1 MTTTSFTDNTTLT
14 GEQRDGVI
22 AATASDQF
30 FAVWTDRNLTP
41 DHIIARS
48 FDSLGNPL
56 TGEVDI
62 TPLFAVDALNP
73 AAVRLPIA
81 GQADGLAVAIE
92 TVFSGTDH
100 DIYLVRTNS
109 ALNLLENFI
118 PIDTSGFFEEDPS
131 ITSFSDGS
139 LWVSYTRFNSDFTD
153 SDILARRVDS
163 AGNVSA
169 VINIFTDAAN
179 TLADHSD
186 LATLKNG
193 NVVAVFETG
202 PFNEGDVFF
211 TIRQPDGTIVVDT
224 TGVNGATDP
233 ISGIAERD
241 AHVAA
246 LANGGFVV
254 TWTDEAGDQGGINGG
269 DSNGIRA
276 SIYNANGNLVQGDI
290 LVNVFN
296 QAGGQFF
303 SDVTALPDGG
313 FIVAFEDD
321 NPGGATPVERAQRF
335 DDAGNLVGTPFTF
348 GDLSNLDF
356 NGDFHTNAAT
366 FSDGRAILTLNVG
379 NSGIPDLDVVTW
391 IVDFTTTQAG
401 GAGNDTLVAV
411 KGQDNLIYGDPI
423 GQPGGQFQG
432 GNDTLIGGA
441 AANNTL
447 VGDTNVMVGTA
458 TGGNDTLIGGKGGT
472 NTLIGDA
479 QEAGGGRPTGGNDI
493 LVGAANTPDDMW
505 GDFQSVTAGQPIG
518 GQDRFVFGPK
528 NGDDIIHDFSRVE
541 LDKIVIDASKAP
553 GNFPHTFP
561 ELEPNIEVVGS
572 DSIIHFDAHNSVTVL
587 NFVGLIESDFLF
599 LV

>member
-1 MTTTSFTDNTTLT
+1 MTTTPFTVNTTLT

-22 AATASDQF
+22 AVTASDQF
-30 FAVWTDRNLTP
+30 FAVWTDTNLSP
-41 DHIIARS
+41 DHIIARK

-62 TPLFAVDALNP
+62 TPLFAVNTSNP

-81 GQADGLAVAIE
+81 GQADGLAVAFE
-92 TVFSGTDH
+92 LHSSGTD
-100 DIYLVRTNS
+100 DIYLVRRDS
-109 ALNLLENFI
+109 ALSPLENFI
-118 PIDTSGFFEEDPS
+118 VIDASGAFEEEPS

-139 LWVSYTRFNSDFTD
+139 LWVSYTRFNSTTD
-153 SDILARRVDS
+153 SDILAKQVDP
-163 AGNVSA
+163 AGNV
-169 VINIFTDAAN
+169 IGPITLFDGAN
-179 TLADHSD
+179 VLADHSD

-202 PFNEGDVFF
+202 PIFLGDVFF

-233 ISGIAERD
+233 TIGIAERD

-254 TWTDEAGDQGGINGG
+254 TWTDEGG
-269 DSNGIRA
+269 DSGGNSNAIRA
-276 SIYNANGNLVQGDI
+276 SVYNANGHLVQGDI

-303 SDVTALPDGG
+303 SDVAALPDGG
-313 FIVAFEDD
+313 FIVAFMDSQIVGL
-321 NPGGATPVERAQRF
+321 PTVERAQRF
-335 DDAGNLVGTPFTF
+335 DAAGNLVGTPFTF
-348 GDLSNLDF
+348 GDLSDLNF
-356 NGDFHTNAAT
+356 NFGFHTDAAT
-366 FSDGRAILTLNVG
+366 FSDGRAIVTLNVG
-379 NSGIPDLDVVTW
+379 NTSIPDLDVVTW
-391 IVDFTTTQAG
+391 ILDLTTTQAG
-401 GAGNDTLVAV
+401 GTGNDTLVGV

-423 GQPGGQFQG
+423 VQAGGQFQG
-432 GNDTLIGGA
+432 GDDILIGGA
-441 AANNTL
+441 NANNTL

-479 QEAGGGRPTGGNDI
+479 QEAGGGIPTGGADI
-493 LVGAANTPDDMW
+493 LVSATSTPDDMW
-505 GDFQSVTAGQPIG
+505 GDFQHSDGPGQPTG
-518 GQDRFVFGPK
+518 GQDRFVVGPK

-553 GNFPHTFP
+553 GNFPHTFD
-561 ELEPNIEVVGS
+561 ELAPNIEVAGS

-587 NFVGLIESDFLF
+587 NFIGLTSGDFEF
-599 LV
+599 IV